1 MHQFSIDSAG
11 EVLAVLRAAF
21 DAEPAGLSSAA
32 DVTRTIGAS
41 SGPPRGVNG
50 PRPDAAP
57 CDSALASAHAVL
69 IDPTSA
75 GDPPLPGAP
84 TRPERPSSAAVAV
97 TVPVGVPSDRELL
110 GWVVSATQF
119 TDRLE
124 ALMLALIGEAVRRD
138 AAMTAVGCS
147 LKSWLT
153 EQLRVTNRAAGGLI
167 HRAGAI
173 GARPVLQAA
182 TLAGEVNMEQ
192 AAAIGVALGRLPE
205 DLSTAQVDAGEATL
219 IGYAGQFDATGLAR
233 LGNRLVEVIA
243 PEVAEQ
249 ADAKRLERERRL
261 ADRDRFLTF
270 SHDGH
275 GSVLL
280 KGKMPA
286 LSAEPLIRV
295 IDAYAE
301 QFRRNALDRLD
312 PLIERPSPG
321 QRRLDALLTMV
332 DAVQHASLA
341 PTVGGDRPRVI
352 VTVTYED
359 LLDQCTQAEILTTGQ
374 RLTAGELRMLA
385 CDADILPVVMNGHSV
400 PMDVGAGCRLVTPEI
415 RAALVLRDR
424 GCVFPGCD
432 VPPALCHA
440 HHIVPWWAYGP
451 TALHNLVLVCPHH
464 HAIIEPSHDPDAD
477 RWTVELNTHGQPH
490 IRPPRRVDPTRAP
503 RMHQRFRQRFQP
515 PRVPLRT

>member
-1 MHQFSIDSAG
+1 M
-11 EVLAVLRAAF
+11 LRAAF

-97 TVPVGVPSDRELL
+97 TVPMGVPADRELL
-110 GWVVSATQF
+110 GWVVAAKQF

-124 ALMLALIGEAVRRD
+124 ALTLALIGEAVRRD

-153 EQLRVTNRAAGGLI
+153 EQLRVTNRAAGVLI

-182 TLAGEVNMEQ
+182 TLAGEVNIEQ

-219 IGYAGQFDATGLAR
+219 IGYAGQFDATGLSR

-243 PEVAEQ
+243 PEVADE

-359 LLDQCTQAEILTTGQ
+359 LLDQCTQADGSSPPDNASPPPRVADVSLRRRHPARRHERPLRADGCRSRLPARHPRNQGRPRAARQRVCVPRLRRPTRAVSRPPHRAVVGLRTPPRSTCRTWSSSAPTTTPSSNPAMILM
-374 RLTAGELRMLA
+374 LTAGPSNSTPTDNPTSDHHDASTPPGRPA
-385 CDADILPVVMNGHSV
+385 CTNDSANDFNHHE
-400 PMDVGAGCRLVTPEI
+400 CR
-415 RAALVLRDR
+415 
-424 GCVFPGCD
+424 
-432 VPPALCHA
+432 
-440 HHIVPWWAYGP
+440 
-451 TALHNLVLVCPHH
+451 
-464 HAIIEPSHDPDAD
+464 
-477 RWTVELNTHGQPH
+477 
-490 IRPPRRVDPTRAP
+490 
-503 RMHQRFRQRFQP
+503 
-515 PRVPLRT
+515 